1 MSEAK
6 SLNDIAWEALFDRY
20 DILNSIDMNGSFRI
34 SAAQIKEYR
43 EPRLMAKFDHTV
55 NLPKIFSANRLSIL
69 PVTRGDY
76 EISNFDAYHKFET
89 PSAGLVR
96 MSVPTHIESLDSEN
110 ISSEAVA
117 LNCAVASGILQHFTE
132 EEQLFPTV
140 SGRMSSGVF
149 DFKILNRRT
158 KQYLDMNVSNSQI
171 EIDAAYEGVSCL
183 ALFEAKRDLSED
195 FLIRQLYYPY
205 RTWQSRI
212 KKEVKPVFLIYS
224 NGIYRLYQYRFEDPC
239 DYSSIALVRQQNY
252 TIEDTAI
259 TVEEI
264 REIMSS
270 AEYIDEPEISFPQAD
285 KFERVINLCELL
297 CDSDMSKGTITEKYA
312 FDPRQT
318 DYYTNAAVYLG
329 LADKTRLSGGGFLV
343 RLSSRGREIL
353 RKKYKQRQLE
363 FCNLIL
369 RHRVFAKTL
378 ERYFLKNAMPS
389 ADEIIEIMKQS
400 GLYRVESEA
409 TYKRRAS
416 TVRGWTEWITGL
428 INKPVH

>member
-6 SLNDIAWEALFDRY
+6 SLNDVAWEALFDKY
-20 DILNSIDMNGSFRI
+20 DILNRIDMNGSFRI
-34 SAAQIKEYR
+34 SAAQIREYR

-55 NLPKIFSANRLSIL
+55 NLPGIFSIL

-76 EISNFDAYHKFET
+76 EISGFDAYHKFET
-89 PSAGLVR
+89 PSPGLVR

-117 LNCAVASGILQHFTE
+117 LNCAAASGILRHFTE

-149 DFKILNRRT
+149 DFKIMNLRT
-158 KQYLDMNVSNSQI
+158 KKYLDMNVTNSQI
-171 EIDAAYEGVSCL
+171 EIDAAYEGSSCL

-224 NGIYRLYQYRFEDPC
+224 NGIYRLYQYRFEDPY
-239 DYSSIALVRQQNY
+239 DYSSISLVRQQNY

-259 TVEEI
+259 TAEEI
-264 REIMSS
+264 REILCRT
-270 AEYIDEPEISFPQAD
+270 EYIAEPEISFPQAD

-297 CDSDMSKGTITEKYA
+297 CDSDMTKGTITEKYA
-312 FDPRQT
+312 FNPRQT

-343 RLSSRGREIL
+343 RLSSMGRDIL

-363 FCNLIL
+363 FCTLIL

-378 ERYFLKNAMPS
+378 EMYFAKNTMPS
-389 ADEIIEIMKQS
+389 ADEIIGIMKQS
-400 GLYRVESEA
+400 VLYRVESEA

-416 TVRGWTEWITGL
+416 TVRGWTDWITGL
-428 INKPVH
+428 INTK